1 MLMSIKLALN
11 STLFIV
17 LLKWLKEN
25 RNVKLIITKPDFEV
39 VLDLWIA
46 KSNLIIV
53 LWLYVSQNH
62 LK

>member
-25 RNVKLIITKPDFEV
+25 RNVKLIITKPDFEA